1 MAQID
6 SDYAS
11 RIGIPQVL
19 VPEDIRSV
27 AFNCAVLDN
36 ARMGRSEDHN
46 PMMDFGGD
54 VCARSYLGVSYLDE
68 GDAAIADSNV
78 IKNVTFAMP
87 PCYIDDGTSYTYGD
101 QAKELAAHLE
111 ELGVEHVMEL
121 FQGKPHSFDTTD
133 SEAAR
138 ESLDLQIAFMDH
150 FTGRRFI
157 RGVADGGTRRMKVA
171 DRQAPSQ
178 CGRRLRILSVRL
190 GG

>member
-1 MAQID
+1 MSFACGSAGGNINGMFVMAQID

-11 RIGIPQVL
+11 RVGIPQVL

-54 VCARSYLGVSYLDE
+54 ACARSYE
-68 GDAAIADSNV
+68 ANAAIADSNV

-101 QAKELAAHLE
+101 QAKELAARLK
-111 ELGVEHVMEL
+111 ELGVEHEL
-121 FQGKPHSFDTTD
+121 HIFEGEPHSFDTTD

-138 ESLDLQIAFMDH
+138 ESLNLQIAFMDR
-150 FTGRRFI
+150 FTR
-157 RGVADGGTRRMKVA
+157 
-171 DRQAPSQ
+171 
-178 CGRRLRILSVRL
+178 
-190 GG
+190 